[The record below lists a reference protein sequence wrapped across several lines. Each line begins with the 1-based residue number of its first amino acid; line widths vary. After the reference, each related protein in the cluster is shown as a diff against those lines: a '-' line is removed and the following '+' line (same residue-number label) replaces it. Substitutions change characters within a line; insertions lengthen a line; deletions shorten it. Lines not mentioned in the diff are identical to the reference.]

1 MLYEDICIYCMQIC
15 ARESV
20 GRQRLK
26 ATVKQPPI
34 IDPKT
39 GQEMIIEAEGPSPQ
53 DTDDITDDTSDSDD
67 ASDIEA
73 EYFEAE
79 VSIDQSIGEA

>member
-1 MLYEDICIYCMQIC
+1 MQIC
-15 ARESV
+15 ARELV
-20 GRQRLK
+20 GRQKLK

-39 GQEMIIEAEGPSPQ
+39 GQEIIIEAEGPTSQ
-53 DTDDITDDTSDSDD
+53 DTDDASGSDDVSDSDD

-79 VSIDQSIGEA
+79 VGTDRSL